1 MEIVLS
7 PKAEDDLSFWE
18 KSGNKSILK
27 KIAQLTRAIMEDPFT
42 GIGKPEQLKHKFSG
56 LWSRRINEEHRI
68 LYEVDTEIITIYSL
82 KGHYLK

>member
-18 KSGNKSILK
+18 KSGNKMVLK
-27 KIAQLTRAIMEDPFT
+27 KIAQLTRAITENPFS

-56 LWSRRINEEHRI
+56 LWLRRINAEHRI
-68 LYEVDTEIITIYSL
+68 LYEVDADIITIYSL
-82 KGHYLK
+82 KGHYIN